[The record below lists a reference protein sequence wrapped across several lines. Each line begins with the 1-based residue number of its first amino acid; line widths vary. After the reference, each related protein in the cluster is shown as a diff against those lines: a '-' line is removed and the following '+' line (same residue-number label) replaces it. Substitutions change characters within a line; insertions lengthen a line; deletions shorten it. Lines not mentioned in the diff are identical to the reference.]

1 MATYRNKNPE
11 DDLFEKVKRY
21 ISGLGLYAKP
31 AAGIPASDLANYVL
45 PSAVTDYSVGRLNY
59 TKNLGT
65 VTTIKMNNAVVP
77 QTEGVVDLG
86 AIQEK
91 IDADHKISGDFIIDG
106 LVNKVI
112 NIKPDWNAA
121 SGSDAEILHKPTI
134 PAAQIQSDWN
144 QSDSTAKDYIKNKP
158 TIPSAVTEST
168 VSGWGFTKNAGTV
181 TSTGGTVAVNN
192 IQVVSAL
199 PESPDPN
206 TLYLVTES

>member
-1 MATYRNKNPE
+1 MATYRNINPE
-11 DDLFEKVKRY
+11 DALFERVKSY
-21 ISGLGLYAKP
+21 ISGLGYYIKP
-31 AAGIPASDLANYVL
+31 PGGIPASDLANYVL

-65 VTTIKMNNAVVP
+65 VTAIKMNNAVVP

-86 AIQEK
+86 AVQEK
-91 IDADHKISGDFIIDG
+91 IDANHKLSGDFIIDG

-121 SGSDAEILHKPTI
+121 SGNDAEILNKPTI

-144 QSDSTAKDYIKNKP
+144 QSDSEAKDYIKNKP
-158 TIPSAVTEST
+158 TIPIEST
-168 VSGWGFTKNAGTV
+168 VSDWGFTKNTGTV

-199 PESPDPN
+199 PASPDPN

>member
-11 DDLFEKVKRY
+11 DDLLEKVKRY
-21 ISGLGLYAKP
+21 ISGLGYYIKP
-31 AAGIPASDLANYVL
+31 PGGIPASDLANYVL

-112 NIKPDWNAA
+112 NVKPDWNA
-121 SGSDAEILHKPTI
+121 T
-134 PAAQIQSDWN
+134 
-144 QSDSTAKDYIKNKP
+144 SDSETGILNKP
-158 TIPSAVTEST
+158 TLAEVATSGSYNDLSNKPPIPDVSNMEVTTHKVTSLSSSSTDTQYPSAKCVYDLVGDIE
-168 VSGWGFTKNAGTV
+168 
-181 TSTGGTVAVNN
+181 
-192 IQVVSAL
+192 
-199 PESPDPN
+199 
-206 TLYLVTES
+206 TLLAAI